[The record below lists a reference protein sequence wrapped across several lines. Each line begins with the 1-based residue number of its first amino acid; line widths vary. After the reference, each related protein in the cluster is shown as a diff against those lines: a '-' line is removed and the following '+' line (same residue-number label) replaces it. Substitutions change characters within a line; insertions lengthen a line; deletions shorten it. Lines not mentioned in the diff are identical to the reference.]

1 MFGHPSVRELIAE
14 MQEEMRR
21 SDAASKLRRE
31 EFKRRDRERQEE
43 IERLSEGSERRTEET
58 REYGR
63 EALLRNEKVYKAVIV
78 RLDEGTAEIKWS
90 TEETRAQTQALL
102 RIIDRMD
109 EAGGAAAA

>member
-1 MFGHPSVRELIAE
+1 MR
-14 MQEEMRR
+14 EEMRR
-21 SDAASKLRRE
+21 CDAASKLRRE

-43 IERLSEGSERRTEET
+43 IERLSEESERRTEET

-63 EALLRNEKVYKAVIV
+63 EALFRNDKVYKAVIA